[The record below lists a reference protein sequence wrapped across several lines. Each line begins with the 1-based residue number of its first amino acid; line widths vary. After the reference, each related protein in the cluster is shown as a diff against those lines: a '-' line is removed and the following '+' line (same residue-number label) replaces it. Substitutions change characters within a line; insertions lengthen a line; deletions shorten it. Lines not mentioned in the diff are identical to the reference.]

1 MMSLMGAMLL
11 PPLLPTAATTLTK
24 PHVVNVLPD
33 TVLRQIEL
41 LPVLLALLVLSLTLF
56 LAITSPPPPLR
67 MLSVMTAQLPML
79 VLDVLPPWPIT
90 AFTNTLLLA
99 TLRRALSV
107 LLDSTSARSVLASK
121 VTRIHQPPILSAIG
135 LAPVELD
142 KPLVVSI
149 TSALV

>member
-107 LLDSTSARSVLASK
+107 LLDSTSARSVLA
-121 VTRIHQPPILSAIG
+121 
-135 LAPVELD
+135 
-142 KPLVVSI
+142 
-149 TSALV
+149 